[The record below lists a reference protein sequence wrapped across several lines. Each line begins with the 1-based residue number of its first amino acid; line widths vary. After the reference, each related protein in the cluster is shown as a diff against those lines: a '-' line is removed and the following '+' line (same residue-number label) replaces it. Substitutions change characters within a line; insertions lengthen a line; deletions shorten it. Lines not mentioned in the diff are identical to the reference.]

1 MKRLLFITSLLLVFA
16 GAQSL
21 QAQKKNCALIDGVLK
36 NDLAQQAYNAIKET
50 DMENR
55 LYCSNNEKYLFGF
68 KNNTMGNEELQ
79 IGFYYIV
86 ESAENNT
93 YSLRKDFASKC
104 KKIYNQIKGKD
115 KKKPLVSFR
124 LYFISNTGIYSL
136 GKITYNEKGK
146 PWSYTNEKYK
156 NTTYGGFNIFP
167 GINRPV
173 DYSYTSD
180 TIY

>member
-1 MKRLLFITSLLLVFA
+1 MKKLFIISALLFIILE
-16 GAQSL
+16 AQSIK
-21 QAQKKNCALIDGVLK
+21 AQKSGCTLIDGVLK
-36 NDLAQQAYNAIKET
+36 NELALKTYNAIRMAG
-50 DMENR
+50 MEKK
-55 LYCSNNEKYLFGF
+55 LYCTGDGKYLFGF
-68 KNNTMGNEELQ
+68 KNNINGYEELQ
-79 IGFYYIV
+79 IGFYYTV
-86 ESAENNT
+86 ESVENNT
-93 YSLRKDFASKC
+93 YDLRKDFSSKC

-124 LYFISNTGIYSL
+124 LFFISNTGTYSL

-167 GINRPV
+167 GTNRLY

-180 TIY
+180 IIY